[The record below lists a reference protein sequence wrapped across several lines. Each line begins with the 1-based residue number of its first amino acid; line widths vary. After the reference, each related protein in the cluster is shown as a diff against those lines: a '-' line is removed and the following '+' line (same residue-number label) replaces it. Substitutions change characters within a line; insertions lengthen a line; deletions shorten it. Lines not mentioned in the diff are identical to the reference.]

1 MVMRAAQDLE
11 VQEAGNLMIVEEP
24 AGRGDVAQHVLP
36 LGAFTDL
43 LEVVVALVGEQVFA
57 EFEHCTP
64 QARRAPRDAAAAR
77 TAFMIGS

>member
-36 LGAFTDL
+36 LGAFADFL
-43 LEVVVALVGEQVFA
+43 KVVVALVGEQVFA
-57 EFEHCTP
+57 EFEHCRP
-64 QARRAPRDAAAAR
+64 QARRAPRDVAAAR
-77 TAFMIGS
+77 TALMIGS